1 MGCASIATGGAA
13 VDERVMVWSEGVRV
27 RAFEVGPDG
36 VAGMPSLCDW
46 LQEAA
51 GNHASALTWGVEN
64 LQTQHLTWVLARLH
78 LRVAR
83 WPRWREDLTVRTW
96 PSGVVRAF
104 AVREFRVDLGEES
117 LAVGTSGWVVLDTAA
132 RRPVRPGADLAE
144 MASLTPPRV
153 LADAFERLTEV
164 PPAATAFEV
173 RVGRS
178 DLDLNGHANNVRF
191 VAWALDGLPAAVAD
205 ASTLGELEIDYRA
218 EAREGDV
225 LVVEA
230 APGGEPDTWLHRI
243 TRPADGRELARART
257 RWRPGRA

>member
-1 MGCASIATGGAA
+1 M
-13 VDERVMVWSEGVRV
+13 DERVMVWSEGVRV
-27 RAFEVGPDG
+27 RAYEVGPDG
-36 VAGMPSLCDW
+36 VAGMPAVCDW

-83 WPRWREDLTVRTW
+83 WPRWREDLRVQTW

-104 AVREFRVDLGEES
+104 AVREFRVDLGDEE

-144 MASLTPPRV
+144 MASLTPARV
-153 LADAFERLTEV
+153 LPDVFERLPELA
-164 PPAATAFEV
+164 PAVAAFEV

-191 VAWALDGLPAAVAD
+191 VVWALDGLPAAVAETR
-205 ASTLGELEIDYRA
+205 TLAELEIDYRA

-230 APGGEPDTWLHRI
+230 APGDGPETWLHRI
-243 TRPADGRELARART
+243 TRLADGRELARART
-257 RWRPGRA
+257 CWRADRG

>member
-1 MGCASIATGGAA
+1 M
-13 VDERVMVWSEGVRV
+13 DERAMVWSEGVRV
-27 RAFEVGPDG
+27 RAYEVGPDG
-36 VAGMPSLCDW
+36 AAGMPALCDW

-64 LQTQHLTWVLARLH
+64 LQAKHLTWVLARLH

-104 AVREFRVDLGEES
+104 AVREFRVDLGGES
-117 LAVGTSGWVVLDTAA
+117 LAVGTSGWVVLDTAS

-144 MASLTPPRV
+144 MASRTPPRV
-153 LADAFERLTEV
+153 LPDVFERLPELS
-164 PPAATAFEV
+164 PAVASHEV

-191 VAWALDGLPAAVAD
+191 VAWALDGLPATVAD
-205 ASTLGELEIDYRA
+205 TSTLAELEIDYRA

-225 LVVEA
+225 LAVEA
-230 APGGEPDTWLHRI
+230 APGDGPDTWLHRI
-243 TRPADGRELARART
+243 TRPTDGRELARART
-257 RWRPGRA
+257 HWRSGRA